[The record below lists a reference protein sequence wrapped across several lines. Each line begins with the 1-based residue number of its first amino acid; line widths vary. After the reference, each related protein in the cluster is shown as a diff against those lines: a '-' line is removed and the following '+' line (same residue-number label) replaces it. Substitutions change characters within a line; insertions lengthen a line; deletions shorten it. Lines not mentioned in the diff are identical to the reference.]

1 MHDDT
6 VRMLKKQK
14 QLIKIEIMEYW
25 SLKSQGKRGI
35 HSDEYYVKLEKAWH
49 CLDKAQK
56 YLEKI
61 EDDIFNDFNYIEN

>member
-1 MHDDT
+1 MYDHT

-14 QLIKIEIMEYW
+14 QLIKIEIMEYK

-35 HSDEYYVKLEKAWH
+35 HSDEYYANLGKAWY